1 MIKQLIGSSYKFT
14 PRRKMNHK
22 KSKKTE
28 ADVPKR
34 ENIEI
39 EVRKEEE
46 VSHLGDLIKDS
57 KITLVTQL
65 IHLYT

>member
-1 MIKQLIGSSYKFT
+1 MIKQLLSSSYKFK

-46 VSHLGDLIKDS
+46 VKHLGDLIKDS
-57 KITLVTQL
+57 KISLVAHL

>member
-1 MIKQLIGSSYKFT
+1 
-14 PRRKMNHK
+14 MNHK

-46 VSHLGDLIKDS
+46 VKHLGDLIKDS